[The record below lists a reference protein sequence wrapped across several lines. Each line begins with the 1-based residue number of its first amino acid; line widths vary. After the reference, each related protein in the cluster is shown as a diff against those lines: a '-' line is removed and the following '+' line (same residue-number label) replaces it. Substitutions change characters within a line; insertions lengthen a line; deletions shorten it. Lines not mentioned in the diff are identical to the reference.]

1 VSRPSISFDRAAE
14 YYDRTRRLT
23 PEASAEVTELLGTE
37 LREHQP
43 ALEIGVGTG
52 LVSLP
57 LHEAGIRMAGA
68 DLSAAMV
75 AKLVEK
81 AGGGVPFSIVLADAI
96 RLPFADGVFGA
107 ALARHVLHLI
117 PDWKAAVR
125 ELVRVIGPEGVLLVD
140 IGVPD
145 RGPWHEVGRHLEEL
159 LGAPARRVGLEP
171 EDLDRLEAL
180 IAELGGRPRMLPE
193 IWQTSDLTLDRHFR
207 ETEERV
213 YSWTWNVDPAAL
225 DAAIEDTRRWA
236 LARFGS
242 LGEVLEPR
250 FPMQWHVYDL
260 P

>member
-1 VSRPSISFDRAAE
+1 VSGPSISFDRAAE
-14 YYDRTRRLT
+14 YYDRTRALT
-23 PEASAEVTELLGTE
+23 PEAGAAVTDLLVNE
-37 LREHQP
+37 LRGHQP

-57 LHEAGIRMAGA
+57 LHGAGIRMAGA

-81 AGGGVPFSIVLADAI
+81 AGGGVPFPIVLADAT
-96 RLPFADGVFGA
+96 RLPLADAVFGA

-117 PDWKAAVR
+117 PDWEAAVR
-125 ELVRVIGPEGVLLVD
+125 HLVRVIAPGGVLLVD

-159 LGAPARRVGLEP
+159 LGATARRVGLEA

-180 IAELGGRPRMLPE
+180 IAELGGRPRELPP
-193 IWQTSDLTLDRHFR
+193 IWQPSELTLERYFR
-207 ETEERV
+207 ETEEGL
-213 YSWTWNVDPAAL
+213 YSWTWNLDPAAL
-225 DAAIEDTRRWA
+225 HAAIDDTRGWG

-250 FPMQWHVYDL
+250 FSMQWHAYDL
-260 P
+260 A